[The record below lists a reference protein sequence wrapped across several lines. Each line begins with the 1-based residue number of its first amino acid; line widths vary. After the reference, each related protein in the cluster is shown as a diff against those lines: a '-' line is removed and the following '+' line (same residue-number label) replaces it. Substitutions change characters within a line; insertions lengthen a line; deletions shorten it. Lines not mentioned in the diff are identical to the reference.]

1 MTVNPDSGMEAWWRT
16 AIFSQALRLVIDS
29 IRKKKKLKKNRE
41 KGDKREKSPVAVK
54 KMRSH

>member
-1 MTVNPDSGMEAWWRT
+1 MTVNPDSGMEACWRT
-16 AIFSQALRLVIDS
+16 AIFGQALRLVIDS
-29 IRKKKKLKKNRE
+29 IRKKKNRE